1 MYVARL
7 THIATGYPK
16 QVEISVFDYLG
27 VKVFKTGYDQ
37 LCKALESKLGIDF
50 ELDYFLDGVDH
61 VK

>member
-16 QVEISVFDYLG
+16 QVEISFFDYL
-27 VKVFKTGYDQ
+27 KADVFNGGYDD
-37 LCKALESKLGIDF
+37 LCDSLQSKLGIDF
-50 ELDYFLDGVDH
+50 ELDYFLEGVDH

>member
-27 VKVFKTGYDQ
+27 VQVFKSGYDT
-37 LCKALESKLGIDF
+37 LCDSLQSKLGIDF
-50 ELDYFLDGVDH
+50 ELDYFLEGVDH